1 MMYKQVIID
10 NYEVHDVELDVVM
23 GRTRVL
29 DIDTEDIEDVSGYTL
44 EDRFE
49 DMFSPDLFREGT
61 NHVITVQLYKMEDDE
76 CTDEPVYECSF
87 KAPYQN

>member
-10 NYEVHDVELDVVM
+10 NYQEEDYDLGVLADRM
-23 GRTRVL
+23 KVL
-29 DIDTEDIEDVSGYTL
+29 DMDTEEIENIEGYTL

-49 DMFSPDLFREGT
+49 NMFSPDLFTEGT

-87 KAPYQN
+87 RAPYQG

>member
-1 MMYKQVIID
+1 MTYKQVIID
-10 NYEVHDVELDVVM
+10 RYEVEKEEMIDE
-23 GRTRVL
+23 RTRVL
-29 DIDTEDIEDVSGYTL
+29 DVDVEDIDDISGYTL

-49 DMFSPDLFREGT
+49 NMFSPDLFTEGT
-61 NHVITVQLYKMEDDE
+61 NHVITVQLYKIEDDE